1 MVSEPRSRTVALEAG
16 HNVVATGRNTE
27 AVTAALGQAANL
39 LVAKL
44 DITSPQDAHE
54 TRRRRPRRDFGTI
67 DVLVNNAGISVKG
80 FFEETDARSQS
91 INSSRRTCSGRS
103 T

>member
-1 MVSEPRSRTVALEAG
+1 MSEQQVWIITPPGRGLEAEITTVALEAG

-44 DITSPQDAHE
+44 DITSPHDAHE
-54 TRRRRPRRDFGTI
+54 TVAAIGH
-67 DVLVNNAGISVKG
+67 S
-80 FFEETDARSQS
+80 ARL
-91 INSSRRTCSGRS
+91 ICSSTTQRTS
-103 T
+103 TRASLKS

>member
-1 MVSEPRSRTVALEAG
+1 MVSEPRSRTVVLEAG

-54 TRRRRPRRDFGTI
+54 TVAAAVEHFGKI
-67 DVLVNNAGISVKG
+67 DVLVNNAANFYVG
-80 FFEETDARSQS
+80 FFEELTPDQVERQ
-91 INSSRRTCSGRS
+91 I
-103 T
+103 